1 MVLVQGDV
9 EAYIHPTDPSR
20 RSSNVY
26 TCPGCNVDHLPLRF
40 KCMTPDCKGV
50 SPPEKIYQKYLKEL
64 EACVNKCIDY
74 KLQMSKKEMADDIM
88 RKILRIL

>member
-1 MVLVQGDV
+1 
-9 EAYIHPTDPSR
+9 
-20 RSSNVY
+20 
-26 TCPGCNVDHLPLRF
+26 
-40 KCMTPDCKGV
+40 MTPDCKGV